1 MDIFTCR
8 LSQVVC
14 LYVVKLVRIFVSIL
28 LLFLTATRVCAQ
40 EIPFYFR
47 NYQVSDGLSGNA
59 VGEIVQDKKGF
70 MWFASRNGLNRF
82 DGHTFRI
89 FQNIAGDSLSI
100 GSNSIFALYEDSAE
114 KLWVG
119 THKGVYRYDPI
130 ADRFDAFRLIPA
142 GEVLEIRGD
151 RNGNIWVISD
161 LALYR
166 FHTRTGRV
174 SRIDLGDGQPISLHV
189 SPAGAVWVACNN
201 GVVRRYR
208 QDTGRFE
215 AFNVGELSGI
225 RDIYGATT
233 LHAVG
238 DSSLLIGTMKKVLL
252 LNLVK
257 KQVRNLT
264 AAGQPGE
271 DVQVHTIF
279 QKSSREFW
287 LGTESGLY
295 ILDLGSGNSQHI
307 VREQFNRY
315 SISDNIVNCIL
326 RDREGGIW
334 ITTQFGGTNYYS
346 TQFNNFRKFFPKPG
360 NSISGSIVHEITKDK
375 YGHLWIGTE
384 DAGLNR
390 LDVRT
395 GQFKAFVPDGRPG
408 SISYHNLH
416 GMVADGDELWVGTYE
431 HGLDVIDLRTG
442 RVIRHYNSSANP
454 RSLSSNFIVTL
465 YKTRAGDILAGTW
478 MGLCRYDRATDDFTR
493 LPFFNAQVQSIHEDA
508 EGTIWAASYGGGVYY
523 FNPKTQK
530 QGHIRYSADHPD
542 GLPDNY
548 VNSIYQSSEK
558 SIWLCTE
565 HGLSRYNPE
574 TGKFRNYR
582 KTDGLPDNQVFRVLE
597 DDAKNFWITTS
608 RGLAKLDGRTD
619 RFTNFHTGN
628 GLPTDQFNYNSSYK
642 DSDGTLYF
650 GTVAGM
656 VGFKPAALLRN
667 AFVPPVYITRLQVNN
682 RDIDVRQEDAPL
694 KQSVVYADE
703 LTLPYQ
709 SSSVSFDVAVLS
721 YVIPEQ
727 NSYQYQLEGLSQEW
741 LPFHSN
747 SRRIQFSK
755 LPPGEYTLKIRGANS
770 DGLWN
775 NRETRL
781 RITILPPFWA
791 TGWAYLFYVVLVVSI
806 IVVIFRYYFLALHE
820 KNRRQIETIEMGKE
834 REIYNAKIDFF
845 TNVAHEIRTPLTLIK
860 MPLDKLLVSRKSD
873 PEMIESLNMID
884 KNTSRLIDLTNQ
896 LLDFRKAEANNYSL
910 NFTKTDINDLLND
923 VFATFRPAAEQK
935 QLQYKLELPRITL
948 QAFVDEEACKKITSN
963 LINNAIKYAES
974 RVNVKLSPF
983 NSDDLLFHIEF
994 TNDGPLIGYNDRDRI
1009 FEPFYRAEGNSK
1021 EPGTGIGLPLARS
1034 LAELHKGTLELKR
1047 SEFDQNTF
1055 LLSIPIHQDY
1065 ELDLNKEDHR
1075 GLSGSTGTNEAGQN
1089 AASPNKPNVLLV
1101 EDNTEIL
1108 SYLGRELSQD
1118 YNIFRSG
1125 DGRHAIDL
1133 LQEEN
1138 IHLVIS
1144 DIMMPVMDGI
1154 ALCREMKND
1163 IRFSHIP
1170 IILLTAKN
1178 SISSRIEGLEVGAD
1192 AYIEKPFSLD
1202 HLSAQIT
1209 NLLQN
1214 RDIIKDY
1221 FARSPLTHIKGI
1233 AFSRADKDFLEQ
1245 LNAIITE
1252 HIADSDLD
1260 VDMLSS
1266 KMNMSRPTLY
1276 RKIKGISDMTPN
1288 ELINLSRLKKA
1299 AELLAEKN
1307 YKINEVADMVGYSVP
1322 TNFSRDFQKQFGVS
1336 PSGYVNGL

>member
-1 MDIFTCR
+1 M
-8 LSQVVC
+8 
-14 LYVVKLVRIFVSIL
+14 VRTIVSIL
-28 LLFLTATRVCAQ
+28 LALLIAPQILAQ
-40 EIPFYFR
+40 DSPFYFR

-59 VGEIVQDKKGF
+59 VGEMVQDKKGF

-82 DGHTFRI
+82 DGHNFKV
-89 FQNIAGDSLSI
+89 FQSVAGDSLSI
-100 GSNSIFALYEDSAE
+100 GSNSIFALYEDASE

-119 THKGVYRYDPI
+119 THKGVYRYDPV
-130 ADRFDAFRLIPA
+130 ADRFEAFRLIPA

-151 RNGNIWVISD
+151 RSGNIWIISD
-161 LALYR
+161 LQLYR
-166 FHTRTGRV
+166 YHVRTGRAA
-174 SRIDLGDGQPISLHV
+174 RIDLGGGQPVSLHISASGV
-189 SPAGAVWVACNN
+189 VWVACNN
-201 GVVRRYR
+201 GVVRHYD
-208 QDTGRFE
+208 QQTGRFE
-215 AFNVGELSGI
+215 SFNVGELSGI
-225 RDIYGATT
+225 RDIYGSTT
-233 LHAVG
+233 VHTVG
-238 DSSLLIGTMKKVLL
+238 DSALLIGTMKKVLL
-252 LNLVK
+252 LNFAR

-264 AAGQPGE
+264 AAGLPGE
-271 DVQVHTIF
+271 DIQVHTIF
-279 QKSSREFW
+279 QKSDREFW

-295 ILDLGSGNSQHI
+295 ILDLVSGRSQHI

-315 SISDNIVNCIL
+315 SITDNIVNSIL

-334 ITTQFGGTNYYS
+334 ITTQFGGINYYS

-360 NSISGSIVHEITKDK
+360 NSISGSIVHEITGDRNG
-375 YGHLWIGTE
+375 YLWVGTE

-390 LDVRT
+390 MDTRT
-395 GQFKAFVPDGRPG
+395 GHFKAFLPDGRPG
-408 SISYHNLH
+408 SISYRNLH
-416 GMVADGDELWVGTYE
+416 GMVADGNELWVGTYE
-431 HGLDVIDLRTG
+431 HGLDVIDLRTE
-442 RVIRHYNSSANP
+442 RVIRHYNASSDP
-454 RSLSSNFIVTL
+454 RSLSSNFIVTM
-465 YKTRAGDILAGTW
+465 YKTRGGDILAGTW
-478 MGLCRYDRATDDFTR
+478 IGLCKYNRATDDFTR
-493 LPFFNAQVQSIHEDA
+493 LPFFNSQVQSIHEDA
-508 EGTIWAASYGGGVYY
+508 EGTLWVASYGRGVSY
-523 FNPKTQK
+523 FNPKTGK
-530 QGHIRYSADHPD
+530 KGYLRYSADRPA
-542 GLPDNY
+542 GLVDNY
-548 VNSIYQSSEK
+548 VNSIYQSIDK

-565 HGLSRYNPE
+565 HGLSRYNP
-574 TGKFRNYR
+574 GNGQFRNYR
-582 KTDGLPDNQVFRVLE
+582 KTDGLPDNQVFRLLE
-597 DDAKNFWITTS
+597 DEAGNFWITTS
-608 RGLAKLDGRTD
+608 RGLARLDGRTD
-619 RFTNFHTGN
+619 RFTNFHMGN
-628 GLPTDQFNYNSSYK
+628 GLPTDQFNYNSSFK

-682 RDIDVRQEDAPL
+682 RDVDIRQQDAPL
-694 KQSVVYADE
+694 KQSVVYASD
-703 LTLPYQ
+703 LTLPYH
-709 SSSVSFDVAVLS
+709 SSSLSFDVAVLS

-727 NSYQYQLEGLSQEW
+727 NSYQYQMQGLSHEW
-741 LPFHSN
+741 VPIHGD
-747 SRRIQFSK
+747 SRRIHFAK
-755 LPPGEYTLKIRGANS
+755 LPPGDYTLKIRGANN
-770 DGLWN
+770 DGIWN

-860 MPLDKLLVSRKSD
+860 MPLDKLLVNRKSD

-910 NFTKTDINDLLND
+910 NFTKTDINDLLSD
-923 VFATFRPAAEQK
+923 VFGTFRPAAEQK

-948 QAFVDEEACKKITSN
+948 QAFVDEEACKKIVSN
-963 LINNAIKYAES
+963 LVNNAIKYAES
-974 RVNVKLSPF
+974 SVRVKLSPF

-994 TNDGPLIGYNDRDRI
+994 TNDGPLIGYDERDRI
-1009 FEPFYRAEGNSK
+1009 FEPFYRAEGSSK

-1047 SEFDQNTF
+1047 SELDQNTF

-1065 ELDLNKEDHR
+1065 ELDLNREDESHYHTAD
-1075 GLSGSTGTNEAGQN
+1075 GHQAAHN

-1101 EDNTEIL
+1101 EDNAEIL
-1108 SYLGRELSQD
+1108 GYLGRELSLE
-1118 YNIFRSG
+1118 YNIFRAG
-1125 DGRHAIDL
+1125 DGRQAILL

-1138 IHLVIS
+1138 VHLVIS

-1163 IRFSHIP
+1163 VRFSHIP

-1178 SISSRIEGLEVGAD
+1178 SISSKIEGLEVGAD

-1202 HLSAQIT
+1202 HLSAQIS

-1245 LNAIITE
+1245 LNAIISE

-1336 PSGYVNGL
+1336 PSGYVNAL

>member
-1 MDIFTCR
+1 
-8 LSQVVC
+8 
-14 LYVVKLVRIFVSIL
+14 
-28 LLFLTATRVCAQ
+28 
-40 EIPFYFR
+40 
-47 NYQVSDGLSGNA
+47 
-59 VGEIVQDKKGF
+59 
-70 MWFASRNGLNRF
+70 MWFATRNGLNRF
-82 DGHTFRI
+82 DGHQFKI
-89 FQNIAGDSLSI
+89 FQNVAGDSLSI
-100 GSNSIFALYEDSAE
+100 GSNSIFALYEDVTE

-130 ADRFDAFRLIPA
+130 ADRFDAFKPVPA
-142 GEVLEIRGD
+142 GEILEIRGD
-151 RNGNIWVISD
+151 KAGNVWVISN
-161 LALYR
+161 LQLYR
-166 FHTRTGRV
+166 HHIPTGRTARV
-174 SRIDLGDGQPISLHV
+174 DLGSDQAISLHV
-189 SPAGAVWVACNN
+189 STAGAVWVACNN
-201 GVVRRYR
+201 GVVRHYR
-208 QDTGRFE
+208 RDTGRFE

-225 RDIYGATT
+225 RDIYGSMT
-233 LHAVG
+233 LHAIG
-238 DSSLLIGTMKKVLL
+238 DSALLIGSMKKVLL
-252 LNLVK
+252 LNLMQK
-257 KQVRNLT
+257 RVRNLT
-264 AAGQPGE
+264 AENLPGG
-271 DVQVHTIF
+271 DIQVHAIF
-279 QKSSREFW
+279 QKSNREFW

-295 ILDLGSGNSQHI
+295 ILDLLSRRAQHI
-307 VREQFNRY
+307 IKEPFNRY
-315 SISDNIVNCIL
+315 SITDNIVNSIS

-334 ITTQFGGTNYYS
+334 ITTQFGGINYYS
-346 TQFNNFRKFFPKPG
+346 TQFNNFRKFLPKPG
-360 NSISGSIVHEITKDK
+360 NSISGNIVHEITRDR
-375 YGHLWIGTE
+375 YGQLWIGTE

-390 LDVRT
+390 LDPLT
-395 GQFKAFVPDGRPG
+395 GTFKTFLPDGRPG
-408 SISYHNLH
+408 SISYRNLH
-416 GMVADGDELWVGTYE
+416 GMIADGNELWVGTYE
-431 HGLDVIDLRTG
+431 HGLDVIDLRTE
-442 RVIRHYNSSANP
+442 RVVRHYNASGDP
-454 RSLSSNFIVTL
+454 RSLSSNFIVTM

-478 MGLCRYDRATDDFTR
+478 MGLCQYNRATDDFTR
-493 LPFFNAQVQSIHEDA
+493 IPFFNSQVQSIHEDA
-508 EGTIWAASYGGGVYY
+508 EGTIWAASYGRGVSY
-523 FNPKTQK
+523 FNPRTHK
-530 QGHIRYSADHPD
+530 QGYLRHSPDRPD
-542 GLPDNY
+542 GLLDNY
-548 VNSIYQSSEK
+548 VNSLYQSSDK

-565 HGLSRYNPE
+565 HGLSRYDPAS
-574 TGKFRNYR
+574 GKFRNYR
-582 KTDGLPDNQVFRVLE
+582 MTDGLPDNQVFRVLE
-597 DDAKNFWITTS
+597 DNAGNFWITTS
-608 RGLAKLDGRTD
+608 RGLARLDGRTG
-619 RFTNFHTGN
+619 RFTTFHTGN

-642 DSDGTLYF
+642 DADGTLYF
-650 GTVAGM
+650 GTVAGL
-656 VGFKPAALLRN
+656 VGFQPAALLRN

-682 RDIDVRQEDAPL
+682 RDVDIRQQDAPL
-694 KQSVVYADE
+694 QRSIIYTDE

-709 SSSVSFDVAVLS
+709 SSSVSFDISVLS

-727 NSYQYQLEGLSQEW
+727 NAFQYQLEGLSKEW
-741 LPFHSN
+741 VSFHG
-747 SRRIQFSK
+747 SRRIQFAK
-755 LPPGEYTLKIRGANS
+755 LPPGDYTLKIRGANN
-770 DGLWN
+770 DGVWN
-775 NRETRL
+775 KRETRL
-781 RITILPPFWA
+781 HLTILPPFWA

-860 MPLDKLLVSRKSD
+860 MPLDKLLVNERTN

-910 NFTKTDINDLLND
+910 NFTKTDINHLLSD

-963 LINNAIKYAES
+963 LINNAIKYADTS
-974 RVNVKLSPF
+974 VLVKLSPF
-983 NSDDLLFHIEF
+983 NSDDLLFHIEL
-994 TNDGPLIGYNDRDRI
+994 TNDGPLISYDDRERI
-1009 FEPFYRAEGNSK
+1009 FEPFYRADDHSK
-1021 EPGTGIGLPLARS
+1021 EQGTGIGLPLARS

-1047 SEFDQNTF
+1047 SETARNTF

-1065 ELDLNKEDHR
+1065 ELDLNRDPGE
-1075 GLSGSTGTNEAGQN
+1075 TNSEADKNEVTPGVLHPDK
-1089 AASPNKPNVLLV
+1089 ANVLLV
-1101 EDNTEIL
+1101 EDNSEIL
-1108 SYLGRELSQD
+1108 GYLSRELNSE
-1118 YNIFRSG
+1118 YNIFRAG
-1125 DGRHAIDL
+1125 DGRQAIDI

-1138 IHLVIS
+1138 IQLVIS

-1163 IRFSHIP
+1163 IRFSHVP

-1178 SISSRIEGLEVGAD
+1178 SISSKIEGLEVGAD
-1192 AYIEKPFSLD
+1192 AYIEKPFSLE
-1202 HLSAQIT
+1202 HLSAQIS
-1209 NLLQN
+1209 NLLHN

-1245 LNAIITE
+1245 LNAIIST

-1322 TNFSRDFQKQFGVS
+1322 TNFSRDFQKQFGIS

>member
-1 MDIFTCR
+1 M
-8 LSQVVC
+8 
-14 LYVVKLVRIFVSIL
+14 RILVSIL
-28 LLFLTATRVCAQ
+28 LFFSVATQAIAQ
-40 EIPFYFR
+40 DIPFYFR

-59 VGEIVQDKKGF
+59 VGKMVQDKKGF

-82 DGHTFRI
+82 DGHNFRI
-89 FQNIAGDSLSI
+89 FQSIAGDSLSI
-100 GSNSIFALYEDSAE
+100 GSNSIFALYEDTSE

-119 THKGVYRYDPI
+119 THRGVYRYNPV
-130 ADRFDAFRLIPA
+130 ADRFDPFKLIPA
-142 GEVLEIRGD
+142 GEVLEIHGD
-151 RNGNIWVISD
+151 RNGNIWIISD
-161 LALYR
+161 RTLYR
-166 FHTRTGRV
+166 YHVRTGRV
-174 SRIDLGDGQPISLHV
+174 ARINLGNDQPVSLHI
-189 SPAGAVWVACNN
+189 SSEGAVWVACSN
-201 GVVRRYR
+201 GVVRHYHP
-208 QDTGRFE
+208 DTGRFE
-215 AFNVGELSGI
+215 AFDLGEMSGVK
-225 RDIYGATT
+225 DIYGSTT
-233 LHAVG
+233 VHAVG
-238 DSSLLIGTMKKVLL
+238 DTALLIGTMKNVLL
-252 LNLVK
+252 LNFAK

-264 AAGQPGE
+264 AAGLPKG

-279 QKSSREFW
+279 QKSDREFW
-287 LGTESGLY
+287 LGSESGLY
-295 ILDLGSGNSQHI
+295 ILDLISGRSQHI

-315 SISDNIVNCIL
+315 SITDNIVNSIL

-334 ITTQFGGTNYYS
+334 ITTQFGGINYYS

-375 YGHLWIGTE
+375 NGHLWVGTE

-390 LDVRT
+390 LDIRT
-395 GQFKAFVPDGRPG
+395 GHFKAFLPDGRPG
-408 SISYHNLH
+408 SISYRNLH
-416 GMVADGDELWVGTYE
+416 GMVVDGNELWIGTYE
-431 HGLDVIDLRTG
+431 HGLDVMDLRTE
-442 RVIRHYNSSANP
+442 RVVRHYNLTSSP
-454 RSLSSNFIVTL
+454 RSLSSNFIVTI
-465 YKTRAGDILAGTW
+465 YKTRSGDILVGTW
-478 MGLCRYDRATDDFTR
+478 GGLCRYNRDTDDFTR
-493 LPFFNAQVQSIHEDA
+493 LPFFNGQVQSIHEDD
-508 EGTIWAASYGGGVYY
+508 EGTIWAASYGGGVRY

-530 QGHIRYSADHPD
+530 KGHLRYSTDRPG

-548 VNSIYQSSEK
+548 VNSIYQSSDN

-565 HGLSRYNPE
+565 HGLSRYNPQ

-582 KTDGLPDNQVFRVLE
+582 KTNGLPDNQVFRILE
-597 DDAKNFWITTS
+597 DNTGNFWITTS

-619 RFTNFHTGN
+619 RFTNFHMGN

-642 DSDGTLYF
+642 DADGTLYF

-656 VGFKPAALLRN
+656 VGFKPSELLRN

-682 RDIDVRQEDAPL
+682 RDVNIRHGDAPL
-694 KQSVVYADE
+694 RQSIMYASE
-703 LTLPYQ
+703 LTLPYH
-709 SSSVSFDVAVLS
+709 SSSLSFDVAVLS

-727 NSYQYQLEGLSQEW
+727 NSYQYQLEGLAKEW
-741 LPFHSN
+741 VPFHGN
-747 SRRIQFSK
+747 RRIHFSK
-755 LPPGEYTLKIRGANS
+755 LPPGDYTLKIRGANN

-775 NRETRL
+775 NHETRL
-781 RITILPPFWA
+781 RITILPPVWA
-791 TGWAYLFYVVLVVSI
+791 TGWAWLFYVAVVVSI

-820 KNRRQIETIEMGKE
+820 KSRRQIETIEMGKE

-860 MPLDKLLVSRKSD
+860 MPLDKLLATRKSD

-910 NFTKTDINDLLND
+910 NFTKTDINDLLSD
-923 VFATFRPAAEQK
+923 VFSTFRPAAEQK

-963 LINNAIKYAES
+963 LVNNAIKYAES
-974 RVNVKLSPF
+974 SVKVKLSPF

-994 TNDGPLIGYNDRDRI
+994 TNDGPLIGYDDRDRI

-1021 EPGTGIGLPLARS
+1021 EQGTGIGLPLARS

-1047 SEFDQNTF
+1047 SELDQNTF

-1065 ELDLNKEDHR
+1065 ELDLNRDTE
-1075 GLSGSTGTNEAGQN
+1075 GPAEAESAQIIEQTN
-1089 AASPNKPNVLLV
+1089 PNKPNVLLV

-1108 SYLGRELSQD
+1108 GYLGRELALE
-1118 YNIFRSG
+1118 YNIFRAG
-1125 DGRHAIDL
+1125 DGRQAIDL

-1163 IRFSHIP
+1163 VRFSHIP

-1178 SISSRIEGLEVGAD
+1178 SISSKIEGLEVGAD

-1202 HLSAQIT
+1202 HLSAQIS

-1245 LNAIITE
+1245 LNAIITA

-1336 PSGYVNGL
+1336 PSGYVNAL

>member
-1 MDIFTCR
+1 M
-8 LSQVVC
+8 
-14 LYVVKLVRIFVSIL
+14 RILVSIL
-28 LLFLTATRVCAQ
+28 LFLSVVTQAIAQ
-40 EIPFYFR
+40 DTPFYFR

-59 VGEIVQDKKGF
+59 VGKMVQDKKGF

-82 DGHTFRI
+82 DGHNFRV
-89 FQNIAGDSLSI
+89 FQSIAGDSLSI
-100 GSNSIFALYEDSAE
+100 GSNSIFALYEDAAE

-119 THKGVYRYDPI
+119 THRGVYRYDPV
-130 ADRFDAFRLIPA
+130 ADRFDPFKLIPA

-151 RNGNIWVISD
+151 RNDNIWIISD
-161 LALYR
+161 RTLYR
-166 FHTRTGRV
+166 YHVRTGRV
-174 SRIDLGDGQPISLHV
+174 ARINLGNDQPVSLHI
-189 SPAGAVWVACNN
+189 SPAGAVWVACSN
-201 GVVRRYR
+201 GVVRHYQ

-215 AFNVGELSGI
+215 AFDLGEMSGI
-225 RDIYGATT
+225 RDIYGSTT
-233 LHAVG
+233 VHAVG
-238 DSSLLIGTMKKVLL
+238 DTALLIGTMKKMLL
-252 LNLVK
+252 LNFAK

-264 AAGQPGE
+264 AARLPEG

-279 QKSSREFW
+279 QKSDREFW
-287 LGTESGLY
+287 LGSESGLY
-295 ILDLGSGNSQHI
+295 ILDLISGRSQHI

-315 SISDNIVNCIL
+315 SITDNIVNSIL

-334 ITTQFGGTNYYS
+334 ITTQFGGINYYS
-346 TQFNNFRKFFPKPG
+346 AQFNNFRKFFPKPG
-360 NSISGSIVHEITKDK
+360 NSISGSIVHEITRDK
-375 YGHLWIGTE
+375 NGYLWIGTE

-390 LDVRT
+390 LDIRT
-395 GQFKAFVPDGRPG
+395 GHFKAFLPDGRPG
-408 SISYHNLH
+408 SISYRNLH
-416 GMVADGDELWVGTYE
+416 GMVVDGNELWIGTYE
-431 HGLDVIDLRTG
+431 HGLDVMDLRTE
-442 RVIRHYNSSANP
+442 RVVRHYNLTSSP
-454 RSLSSNFIVTL
+454 RSLSSNFIVTI
-465 YKTRAGDILAGTW
+465 YKTRSGDILVGTW
-478 MGLCRYDRATDDFTR
+478 GGLCRYNRNTDDFTR
-493 LPFFNAQVQSIHEDA
+493 LPFFNAQVQSIHEDD
-508 EGTIWAASYGGGVYY
+508 EGTIWAASYGVGVRY
-523 FNPKTQK
+523 FNPKTLK
-530 QGHIRYSADHPD
+530 KGHLQYSAGRPG

-548 VNSIYQSSEK
+548 VNSIYQSSDK

-565 HGLSRYNPE
+565 HGLSRYNPQ
-574 TGKFRNYR
+574 TGQFRNYR
-582 KTDGLPDNQVFRVLE
+582 KTDGLPDNQVFRILE
-597 DDAKNFWITTS
+597 DNAANFWITTS

-619 RFTNFHTGN
+619 RFTNFQMGN

-642 DSDGTLYF
+642 DTDGTLYF

-656 VGFKPAALLRN
+656 VGFKPSELLRN

-682 RDIDVRQEDAPL
+682 RDVDIRQEDAPL
-694 KQSVVYADE
+694 KQSIIYADE

-709 SSSVSFDVAVLS
+709 SSSLSFDVAVLS

-727 NSYQYQLEGLSQEW
+727 NSYQYQLEGLAKEW
-741 LPFHSN
+741 VPFHG
-747 SRRIQFSK
+747 SRRIHFSK
-755 LPPGEYTLKIRGANS
+755 LPPGDYTLKIRGANN

-781 RITILPPFWA
+781 RITILPPIWA
-791 TGWAYLFYVVLVVSI
+791 TGWAWLFYVAVVVSI

-820 KNRRQIETIEMGKE
+820 KSRRQIETIEMGKE

-860 MPLDKLLVSRKSD
+860 MPLDKLLATRKSD

-910 NFTKTDINDLLND
+910 NFTKTDINDLLSD
-923 VFATFRPAAEQK
+923 VFSTFRPAAEQK

-963 LINNAIKYAES
+963 LLNNAIKYAES
-974 RVNVKLSPF
+974 SVKVKLSPF

-994 TNDGPLIGYNDRDRI
+994 TNDGPLIGYDDRDRI

-1021 EPGTGIGLPLARS
+1021 EQGTGIGLPLARS

-1047 SEFDQNTF
+1047 SELDQNTF

-1065 ELDLNKEDHR
+1065 ELDLSNDTEGPADIE
-1075 GLSGSTGTNEAGQN
+1075 SAQTTGQTNPG
-1089 AASPNKPNVLLV
+1089 KPNVLLV

-1108 SYLGRELSQD
+1108 GYLGRELGLE
-1118 YNIFRSG
+1118 YNIFRAG
-1125 DGRHAIDL
+1125 DGRQAIDL

-1163 IRFSHIP
+1163 VRFSHVP

-1202 HLSAQIT
+1202 HLSAQIS

-1245 LNAIITE
+1245 LNAIITA

-1336 PSGYVNGL
+1336 PSGYVNAL

>member
-1 MDIFTCR
+1 MKTVF
-8 LSQVVC
+8 S
-14 LYVVKLVRIFVSIL
+14 F
-28 LLFLTATRVCAQ
+28 LLFSLVLAGVHAQ

-47 NYQVSDGLSGNA
+47 SYQVADGLSGNA
-59 VGEIVQDKKGF
+59 VGKMLQDKKGF

-82 DGHTFRI
+82 DGHSFRI
-89 FQNIAGDSLSI
+89 FRNVAGDSTSI
-100 GSNSIFALYEDSAE
+100 GSNSIFALYEDAAE

-119 THKGVYRYDPI
+119 THKGVYRYDPVQ
-130 ADRFDAFRLIPA
+130 DRFDAFRLIPA
-142 GEVLEIRGD
+142 GEILEIRGD
-151 RNGNIWVISD
+151 RNGNIWIISN
-161 LALYR
+161 LTLYR
-166 FHTRTGRV
+166 YHLRTGRAARV
-174 SRIDLGDGQPISLHV
+174 DLGNDQPVSLHV

-201 GVVRRYR
+201 GVVRHY
-208 QDTGRFE
+208 QQSTGRFE
-215 AFNVGELSGI
+215 AFDLGALSGI
-225 RDIYGATT
+225 RDIYGSMT

-238 DSSLLIGTMKKVLL
+238 DSSLLIGSMKKVLL
-252 LNLVK
+252 LNFLK

-264 AAGQPGE
+264 AAGLPAE

-279 QKSSREFW
+279 RKSSREFW

-295 ILDLGSGNSQHI
+295 ILDLVSGHSQHI

-315 SISDNIVNCIL
+315 SITDNIINAIF

-334 ITTQFGGTNYYS
+334 ITTQFGGINYYS

-360 NSISGSIVHEITKDK
+360 NGISGSIVHEITADK
-375 YGHLWIGTE
+375 YGRLWIGTE

-390 LDVRT
+390 LDPRT
-395 GQFKAFVPDGRPG
+395 GIFKAFVPDGRPG
-408 SISYHNLH
+408 SISYHNIH
-416 GMVADGDELWVGTYE
+416 GLVADGDELWVGTYE
-431 HGLDVIDLRTG
+431 HGLDVLDLRTG
-442 RVIRHYNSSANP
+442 RVIRHYNASSNP

-465 YKTRAGDILAGTW
+465 YKTRDGDILAGTW
-478 MGLCRYDRATDDFTR
+478 MGLCKYNRATDDFTR
-493 LPFFNAQVQSIHEDA
+493 IPFFNAQVQSIHEDA

-523 FNPKTQK
+523 FNPKTRK
-530 QGHIRYSADHPD
+530 QGHLRQNADRPD

-548 VNSIYQSSEK
+548 VNSIYQSSDK

-574 TGKFRNYR
+574 TGQFRNYR
-582 KTDGLPDNQVFRVLE
+582 MTDGLPDNQVFRVLE
-597 DDAKNFWITTS
+597 DESGNFWISTS
-608 RGLAKLDGRTD
+608 RGLARLDGHTD
-619 RFTNFHTGN
+619 QFTTFHTGN

-642 DSDGTLYF
+642 DPDGTLYF

-682 RDIDVRQEDAPL
+682 HDVDVRQADSPL
-694 KQSVVYADE
+694 RQSVVYASG

-709 SSSVSFDVAVLS
+709 SSGVSFEVAVLS
-721 YVIPEQ
+721 YVIPER
-727 NSYQYQLEGLSQEW
+727 NSYQYQLEGLSKEW
-741 LPFHSN
+741 VPFQG
-747 SRRIQFSK
+747 SRRIHFAK
-755 LPPGEYTLKIRGANS
+755 LPPGEYTLRIRGANN

-775 NRETRL
+775 TREKRL
-781 RITILPPFWA
+781 NITILPPFWA
-791 TGWAYLFYVVLVVSI
+791 TGWAYSFYVVLIVSI

-860 MPLDKLLVSRKSD
+860 MPLDKLLASVKSD
-873 PEMIESLNMID
+873 PEMIERLNMID

-910 NFTKTDINDLLND
+910 NFTKTDINELLND

-963 LINNAIKYAES
+963 LISNAIKYAES
-974 RVNVKLSPF
+974 RVKVKLSPF

-994 TNDGPLIGYNDRDRI
+994 SNDGPLIEYQDRDRI

-1021 EPGTGIGLPLARS
+1021 EQGTGIGLPLARS
-1034 LAELHKGTLELKR
+1034 LAELHKGSLELKR
-1047 SEFDQNTF
+1047 SEMDQNTF

-1065 ELDLNKEDHR
+1065 ELDLNKENE
-1075 GLSGSTGTNEAGQN
+1075 GTAAENNAGENEQSSAN
-1089 AASPNKPNVLLV
+1089 PNKPNVLLV

-1108 SYLGRELSQD
+1108 GYLGRELSLD
-1118 YNIFRSG
+1118 YNIFRAG
-1125 DGRHAIDL
+1125 DGRQAIDL
-1133 LQEEN
+1133 LQEEQ

-1163 IRFSHIP
+1163 VRFSHIP

-1192 AYIEKPFSLD
+1192 AYIEKPFSLE
-1202 HLSAQIT
+1202 HLSAQIS
-1209 NLLQN
+1209 NLLHN

-1245 LNAIITE
+1245 LNAIITA

-1276 RKIKGISDMTPN
+1276 RKIKGISDMTPH

-1336 PSGYVNGL
+1336 PSGYMNAL

>member
-1 MDIFTCR
+1 MQI
-8 LSQVVC
+8 
-14 LYVVKLVRIFVSIL
+14 KLVRIFISIL
-28 LLFLTATRVCAQ
+28 LSLWIAMQAVAQ
-40 EIPFYFR
+40 DIPFYFR
-47 NYQVSDGLSGNA
+47 NYQVSNGLSGNA
-59 VGEIVQDKKGF
+59 VGEMVQDKKGF

-89 FQNIAGDSLSI
+89 FQNITGDSLSI
-100 GSNSIFALYEDSAE
+100 GSNSIFALYEDTSE

-119 THKGVYRYDPI
+119 THKGVYRYDPV
-130 ADRFDAFRLIPA
+130 ADRFDAFKLIPA

-151 RNGNIWVISD
+151 RNGNIWIISN
-161 LALYR
+161 LQLYR
-166 FHTRTGRV
+166 YHLRTGRAARV
-174 SRIDLGDGQPISLHV
+174 DLGNDQPVSLHV

-201 GVVRRYR
+201 GVVRHYQ

-215 AFNVGELSGI
+215 AFNVGQLSGV
-225 RDIYGATT
+225 RDIYGAMT

-238 DSSLLIGTMKKVLL
+238 DSSLLIGSMKKVLL
-252 LNLVK
+252 LNVAK

-264 AAGQPGE
+264 AAGMPGE

-279 QKSSREFW
+279 QKSDREFW

-295 ILDLGSGNSQHI
+295 ILDLVSGKSQHI
-307 VREQFNRY
+307 VRERFNRY
-315 SISDNIVNCIL
+315 SITDNIINSIL

-334 ITTQFGGTNYYS
+334 ITTQFGGINYYS

-360 NSISGSIVHEITKDK
+360 NSISGSIVHEITKDRN
-375 YGHLWIGTE
+375 GHLWVGTE

-390 LDVRT
+390 LDIQT
-395 GQFKAFVPDGRPG
+395 GQFKAFLPDGRHG
-408 SISYHNLH
+408 SISYRNLH
-416 GMVADGDELWVGTYE
+416 GMVVDGNELWVGTYE
-431 HGLDVIDLRTG
+431 HGLDVIDLRTE
-442 RVIRHYNSSANP
+442 RVVRHYNASSDP
-454 RSLSSNFIVTL
+454 RSLSSNFIVTM
-465 YKTRAGDILAGTW
+465 YKTREGDILAGTW
-478 MGLCRYDRATDDFTR
+478 IGLCKYNRETDDFTR
-493 LPFFNAQVQSIHEDA
+493 IPFFNSQVQSIHEDA
-508 EGTIWAASYGGGVYY
+508 EGTLWVASYGRGVSYY
-523 FNPKTQK
+523 NPKTRR
-530 QGHIRYSADHPD
+530 QGHLRYSADRPG
-542 GLPDNY
+542 GLVDNY
-548 VNSIYQSSEK
+548 VNSIYQSSDK

-565 HGLSRYNPE
+565 HGLSRYNPQ

-582 KTDGLPDNQVFRVLE
+582 KTNGLPDNQVFRVLE
-597 DDAKNFWITTS
+597 DDAGNFWITTS

-619 RFTNFHTGN
+619 HFTNFHTGN
-628 GLPTDQFNYNSSYK
+628 GLPTDQFNYNSSFK
-642 DSDGTLYF
+642 DPDGTLYF

-682 RDIDVRQEDAPL
+682 RDVDIRAEDAPL
-694 KQSVVYADE
+694 KRSVIYADE

-709 SSSVSFDVAVLS
+709 SSSLSFDVAVLS

-727 NSYQYQLEGLSQEW
+727 NTYQYQLEGLSKEW
-741 LPFHSN
+741 VPIQDN
-747 SRRIQFSK
+747 NRRIQFSK
-755 LPPGEYTLKIRGANS
+755 LPPGDYTLKIRGANN

-791 TGWAYLFYVVLVVSI
+791 TGWAYLVYVVLVVSI

-820 KNRRQIETIEMGKE
+820 KSRRQIETIEMGKE

-860 MPLDKLLVSRKSD
+860 MPLDKLLASRKSD
-873 PEMIESLNMID
+873 PETIESLNMID

-963 LINNAIKYAES
+963 LVSNAIKYAES
-974 RVNVKLSPF
+974 SVKVKLSPF

-994 TNDGPLIGYNDRDRI
+994 TNDGPLIGYDDRDRI
-1009 FEPFYRAEGNSK
+1009 FEPFYRAEGHSK
-1021 EPGTGIGLPLARS
+1021 EQGTGIGLPLARS

-1047 SEFDQNTF
+1047 SDLDQNTF

-1065 ELDLNKEDHR
+1065 ELDLKKEDEN
-1075 GLSGSTGTNEAGQN
+1075 SQSAEPDESEQTSAN
-1089 AASPNKPNVLLV
+1089 PNKPNVLLV
-1101 EDNTEIL
+1101 EDNAEIL
-1108 SYLGRELSQD
+1108 GYLGRELSLD
-1118 YNIFRSG
+1118 YNIFRAG
-1125 DGRHAIDL
+1125 DGRQAIDL

-1163 IRFSHIP
+1163 VRFSHIP

-1178 SISSRIEGLEVGAD
+1178 SISSKIEGLEVGAD

-1202 HLSAQIT
+1202 HLSAQIS
-1209 NLLQN
+1209 NLLHN

-1245 LNAIITE
+1245 LNAIITV

-1336 PSGYVNGL
+1336 PSGYVNTL

>member
-1 MDIFTCR
+1 MRTFF
-8 LSQVVC
+8 S
-14 LYVVKLVRIFVSIL
+14 FL
-28 LLFLTATRVCAQ
+28 LLLLVLTGAHAQ
-40 EIPFYFR
+40 ENPFYFR
-47 NYQVSDGLSGNA
+47 NYQVADGLSGNA
-59 VGEIVQDKKGF
+59 VGKMVQDKKGF

-82 DGHTFRI
+82 DGHNFRI
-89 FQNIAGDSLSI
+89 FQSMAGDSLSI
-100 GSNSIFALYEDSAE
+100 GSNSIFALYEDVSE

-119 THKGVYRYDPI
+119 THKGVYRYDPVK
-130 ADRFDAFRLIPA
+130 DRFDAFRLIPP

-151 RNGNIWVISD
+151 RNGNIWIISD
-161 LALYR
+161 LRLYR
-166 FHTRTGRV
+166 YHLRTGRV
-174 SRIDLGDGQPISLHV
+174 AQIDLGGDQPVSLHV
-189 SPAGAVWVACNN
+189 SQAGDVWVACNN
-201 GVVRRYR
+201 GVVRHY
-208 QDTGRFE
+208 QQNSGRFE
-215 AFNVGELSGI
+215 VFDVGALSGVKG
-225 RDIYGATT
+225 IYGSMT
-233 LHAVG
+233 LQAVG
-238 DSSLLIGTMKKVLL
+238 DSALLVGTMKKVLL
-252 LNLVK
+252 LNFAK
-257 KQVRNLT
+257 KQARNLT
-264 AAGQPGE
+264 AAGMPGE

-279 QKSSREFW
+279 QKSDREFW

-295 ILDLGSGNSQHI
+295 ILDLISGHSQHI

-315 SISDNIVNCIL
+315 SITDNIVNSIL

-334 ITTQFGGTNYYS
+334 ITTQFGGINYYS
-346 TQFNNFRKFFPKPG
+346 GQFNNFRKFFPKPG
-360 NSISGSIVHEITKDK
+360 NSIGGSIVHEITKDQH
-375 YGHLWIGTE
+375 GQLWIGTE

-390 LDVRT
+390 LDIQT
-395 GQFKAFVPDGRPG
+395 GQFKTFLPDGRPG

-416 GMVADGDELWVGTYE
+416 GMVADGNELWVGTYE
-431 HGLDVIDLRTG
+431 HGLDVLDLRTG
-442 RVIRHYNSSANP
+442 RVIRHYNASADP

-465 YKTRAGDILAGTW
+465 YKTRSGDILAGTW
-478 MGLCRYDRATDDFTR
+478 MGLCKYNRATNDFTR
-493 LPFFNAQVQSIHEDA
+493 IPFFNAQVQSIHEDA
-508 EGTIWAASYGGGVYY
+508 AGTIWVASYGRGVSF
-523 FNPKTQK
+523 FNPATLK
-530 QGHIRYSADHPD
+530 QGHLTYQANQPN
-542 GLPDNY
+542 GLLDNY
-548 VNSIYQSSEK
+548 VNSLYQSSDK

-582 KTDGLPDNQVFRVLE
+582 ITDGLPDNQVFRILE
-597 DDAKNFWITTS
+597 DDAGNFWISTS

-619 RFTNFHTGN
+619 RFTNFHMGN

-667 AFVPPVYITRLQVNN
+667 NFVPPVYITRLQVNN
-682 RDIDVRQEDAPL
+682 RDLDIRQKDAPL
-694 KQSVVYADE
+694 QQSIIYADE
-703 LTLPYQ
+703 LTLPYH
-709 SSSVSFDVAVLS
+709 SSSLSFDVAVLS
-721 YVIPEQ
+721 YVIPDQ
-727 NSYQYQLEGLSQEW
+727 NSYQYQLEGLSKEW
-741 LPFHSN
+741 VPFHG
-747 SRRIQFSK
+747 SRSIHFSK
-755 LPPGEYTLKIRGANS
+755 LPPGDYTLKIRGANN
-770 DGLWN
+770 DGLWS

-781 RITILPPFWA
+781 RITILPAFWA
-791 TGWAYLFYVVLVVSI
+791 TGWAYLFYVALIVSI

-820 KNRRQIETIEMGKE
+820 KNRRQIETIERGKE

-860 MPLDKLLVSRKSD
+860 MPLDKLLVNKKSD

-910 NFTKTDINDLLND
+910 NFTKTDVNDLLSD
-923 VFATFRPAAEQK
+923 VFGTFRPAAEQK

-948 QAFVDEEACKKITSN
+948 QAFVDEEACKKIVSN
-963 LINNAIKYAES
+963 LVNNAIKYAES
-974 RVNVKLSPF
+974 SVKIKLSPF

-994 TNDGPLIGYNDRDRI
+994 TNDGPLIEYHDRERI

-1021 EPGTGIGLPLARS
+1021 EQGTGIGLPLARS

-1047 SEFDQNTF
+1047 SDLDQNTF

-1065 ELDLNKEDHR
+1065 ELDLNKENDKDPPQAED
-1075 GLSGSTGTNEAGQN
+1075 LNN
-1089 AASPNKPNVLLV
+1089 ARTSANPNKPNVLLV

-1108 SYLGRELSQD
+1108 GYLGRELSLS
-1118 YNIFRSG
+1118 YNIFRAG
-1125 DGRHAIDL
+1125 DGRQAIDL

-1138 IHLVIS
+1138 MHLVIS

-1163 IRFSHIP
+1163 VRFSHIP

-1178 SISSRIEGLEVGAD
+1178 SVGSRIEGLEVGAD

-1202 HLSAQIT
+1202 HLSAQIS
-1209 NLLQN
+1209 NLLHN

-1245 LNAIITE
+1245 LNTIITT

-1266 KMNMSRPTLY
+1266 EMNMSRPTLY

-1336 PSGYVNGL
+1336 PSGYVNAL

>member
-1 MDIFTCR
+1 MR
-8 LSQVVC
+8 A
-14 LYVVKLVRIFVSIL
+14 FVSIL
-28 LLFLTATRVCAQ
+28 LFLLVATRILAQ

-59 VGEIVQDKKGF
+59 VGEMVQDKKGF

-89 FQNIAGDSLSI
+89 FESVAGDSLSI
-100 GSNSIFALYEDSAE
+100 GSNSIFALYEDTSE

-119 THKGVYRYDPI
+119 THKGVYRYNPV
-130 ADRFDAFRLIPA
+130 AERFDAFKLIPA

-151 RNGNIWVISD
+151 RSGNIWIISD
-161 LALYR
+161 LNLYR
-166 FHTRTGRV
+166 YHVRTGRAARV
-174 SRIDLGDGQPISLHV
+174 DLGHDQPISLHV

-201 GVVRRYR
+201 GVVRQYH
-208 QDTGRFE
+208 QNTGRFE

-238 DSSLLIGTMKKVLL
+238 DSSLLIGSMKKVLL
-252 LNLVK
+252 LNFVK
-257 KQVRNLT
+257 KEVRNLT
-264 AAGQPGE
+264 AAGLPGE

-279 QKSSREFW
+279 QKSDREFW

-295 ILDLGSGNSQHI
+295 ILDLIAGRSQHI
-307 VREQFNRY
+307 VREQFNKY
-315 SISDNIVNCIL
+315 SITDNIVNSIL

-334 ITTQFGGTNYYS
+334 ITTQFGGINYYS

-375 YGHLWIGTE
+375 YGQLWVGTE

-390 LDVRT
+390 LDVAT
-395 GQFKAFVPDGRPG
+395 GQFKAFLPDGRPG
-408 SISYHNLH
+408 SISYRNLH
-416 GMVADGDELWVGTYE
+416 GLVADGDELWVGTYE

-442 RVIRHYNSSANP
+442 RVVRHYNASGNP

-465 YKTRAGDILAGTW
+465 YKTRDGSILAGTW
-478 MGLCRYDRATDDFTR
+478 MGLCKYNRATDDFTR
-493 LPFFNAQVQSIHEDA
+493 LPFFDAQVQSIHEDS

-530 QGHIRYSADHPD
+530 QGRLRSSADRPG

-548 VNSIYQSSEK
+548 VNSIYQSSDK

-582 KTDGLPDNQVFRVLE
+582 RNDGLPDNQVFRVLE
-597 DDAKNFWITTS
+597 DDAGNFWITTS

-619 RFTNFHTGN
+619 RFTNFHMGN

-642 DSDGTLYF
+642 DADGTLYF

-682 RDIDVRQEDAPL
+682 REVDIRQDDAPL
-694 KQSVVYADE
+694 KQSIVYARE

-741 LPFHSN
+741 MPLHSR
-747 SRRIQFSK
+747 SGRIHFSK
-755 LPPGEYTLKIRGANS
+755 LPPGGYTLKIRGSNN

-791 TGWAYLFYVVLVVSI
+791 TGWAYLFYVVLIVSI
-806 IVVIFRYYFLALHE
+806 IVVIFRYYFLALDE

-860 MPLDKLLVSRKSD
+860 MPLDKLLASRKAD
-873 PEMIESLNMID
+873 PETIESLNMID

-910 NFTKTDINDLLND
+910 NFTKTDINDLLSD

-963 LINNAIKYAES
+963 LISNAIKYAES
-974 RVNVKLSPF
+974 SVKVKLSPF

-994 TNDGPLIGYNDRDRI
+994 TNDGLLIGYDDRDRI

-1021 EPGTGIGLPLARS
+1021 EQGTGIGLPLARS

-1047 SEFDQNTF
+1047 SELDQNIF

-1065 ELDLNKEDHR
+1065 ELDLHKEDHDA
-1075 GLSGSTGTNEAGQN
+1075 LNSLTEENEPEQN
-1089 AASPNKPNVLLV
+1089 AANPNKPNVLLV

-1108 SYLGRELSQD
+1108 GYLGRELSLS
-1118 YNIFRSG
+1118 YNIFRAG
-1125 DGRHAIDL
+1125 DGRQAIDL

-1163 IRFSHIP
+1163 VRFSHIP

-1178 SISSRIEGLEVGAD
+1178 SVSSRIEGLEVGAD

-1209 NLLQN
+1209 NLLHN
-1214 RDIIKDY
+1214 RNIIKDY

-1245 LNAIITE
+1245 LNAIITA

-1336 PSGYVNGL
+1336 PSGYVNAL

>member
-1 MDIFTCR
+1 M
-8 LSQVVC
+8 
-14 LYVVKLVRIFVSIL
+14 
-28 LLFLTATRVCAQ
+28 
-40 EIPFYFR
+40 
-47 NYQVSDGLSGNA
+47 
-59 VGEIVQDKKGF
+59 GEIVQDKKGF

-295 ILDLGSGNSQHI
+295 ILDLGSGSSQHI

-334 ITTQFGGTNYYS
+334 ITTQFGGINYYS

-478 MGLCRYDRATDDFTR
+478 MGLCRYNRATDDFTR
-493 LPFFNAQVQSIHEDA
+493 LPFFNAQVQSIHEDV

-597 DDAKNFWITTS
+597 DDAGNFWITTS

-1075 GLSGSTGTNEAGQN
+1075 GLSGSTGTNEAGQA

>member
-1 MDIFTCR
+1 MRTYLF
-8 LSQVVC
+8 
-14 LYVVKLVRIFVSIL
+14 L
-28 LLFLTATRVCAQ
+28 LLFVLVHVGTVAQ
-40 EIPFYFR
+40 ETPFYFR

-59 VGEIVQDKKGF
+59 VGKMVQDKKGF

-82 DGHTFRI
+82 DGHSFRI
-89 FQNIAGDSLSI
+89 FQSVAGDSLSI
-100 GSNSIFALYEDSAE
+100 GSNSIFALCEDVSE

-119 THKGVYRYDPI
+119 THKGVYRYDPVRE
-130 ADRFDAFRLIPA
+130 RFEAFRLIPP

-151 RNGNIWVISD
+151 RNGNIWIISD
-161 LALYR
+161 LRLYR
-166 FHTRTGRV
+166 YHLRTGRV
-174 SRIDLGDGQPISLHV
+174 ARIDLGGDQPVSLHV
-189 SPAGAVWVACNN
+189 SPAGVVWVACNN
-201 GVVRRYR
+201 GVVRQYR
-208 QDTGRFE
+208 PATGRFE
-215 AFNVGELSGI
+215 AYDVGALSGV
-225 RDIYGATT
+225 RDIYGSMT

-238 DSSLLIGTMKKVLL
+238 DSALLIGSMKKVLL
-252 LNLVK
+252 LNFMT
-257 KQVRNLT
+257 KQARNLT
-264 AAGQPGE
+264 AAGMPGE

-279 QKSSREFW
+279 QRNDAEFW

-295 ILDLGSGNSQHI
+295 ILDLPARRSQHI

-315 SISDNIVNCIL
+315 SITDNIVNSIL

-334 ITTQFGGTNYYS
+334 ITTQFGGINYYS
-346 TQFNNFRKFFPKPG
+346 GQFNNFRKFFPTPG
-360 NSISGSIVHEITKDK
+360 NSISGSIVHEITKDRH
-375 YGHLWIGTE
+375 GRLWVGTE

-395 GQFKAFVPDGRPG
+395 GRFKAFLPDGRPG
-408 SISYHNLH
+408 SISYRNLH

-431 HGLDVIDLRTG
+431 HGLDVVDLKTE
-442 RVIRHYNSSANP
+442 RVIRHYNASSDP
-454 RSLSSNFIVTL
+454 RSLSSNFIVTM
-465 YKTRAGDILAGTW
+465 YKTRSGDILAGTW
-478 MGLCRYDRATDDFTR
+478 MGLCKYNRATDDFTR
-493 LPFFNAQVQSIHEDA
+493 MPYFNMQVQSIHEDA
-508 EGTIWAASYGGGVYY
+508 EGTLWVASYGRGVYY
-523 FNPKTQK
+523 FNPKTLK
-530 QGHIRYSADHPD
+530 QGRLQYRADQPA

-548 VNSIYQSSEK
+548 VNSLYQSSDK

-565 HGLSRYNPE
+565 HGLSRYNPA

-582 KTDGLPDNQVFRVLE
+582 ITNGLPDNQVFRILE
-597 DDAKNFWITTS
+597 DDAGDFWVSTS

-619 RFTNFHTGN
+619 RFTNFHMGN

-642 DSDGTLYF
+642 DADGTLYF

-667 AFVPPVYITRLQVNN
+667 RFVPPVYITRLQVNN
-682 RDIDVRQEDAPL
+682 RDVDIRQPDAPL
-694 KQSVVYADE
+694 QRSIIYASE
-703 LTLPYQ
+703 ITLPYQ
-709 SSSVSFDVAVLS
+709 SSSLSFDVAVLS
-721 YVIPEQ
+721 YVIPDQ
-727 NSYQYQLEGLSQEW
+727 NSYQYQLEGLSREW
-741 LPFHSN
+741 VPFHG
-747 SRRIQFSK
+747 SRRIHFSK
-755 LPPGEYTLKIRGANS
+755 LPPGDYTLKIRGANS

-781 RITILPPFWA
+781 GITILPPLWA
-791 TGWAYLFYVVLVVSI
+791 TGWAYLFYVVLIVSI

-820 KNRRQIETIEMGKE
+820 KSRRQIETIEMGKE

-873 PEMIESLNMID
+873 PEMMESLNMID

-910 NFTKTDINDLLND
+910 NFTKTDINDLLSD

-935 QLQYKLELPRITL
+935 QLHYKLELPRITL

-963 LINNAIKYAES
+963 LVNNAIKYAES
-974 RVNVKLSPF
+974 SVKVKLSPF

-994 TNDGPLIGYNDRDRI
+994 SNDGPLIGYDDRDRI

-1021 EPGTGIGLPLARS
+1021 EQGTGIGLPLARS

-1047 SEFDQNTF
+1047 SETDQNTF

-1065 ELDLNKEDHR
+1065 ELDLNKED
-1075 GLSGSTGTNEAGQN
+1075 GPG
-1089 AASPNKPNVLLV
+1089 AAQANGDEPEVSANPNKPNVLLV
-1101 EDNTEIL
+1101 EDNAEIL
-1108 SYLGRELSQD
+1108 GYLGRELGMG
-1118 YNIFRSG
+1118 YNIFRAG
-1125 DGRHAIDL
+1125 DGRQAIEL

-1163 IRFSHIP
+1163 VRFSHIP

-1178 SISSRIEGLEVGAD
+1178 SISSKIEGLEVGAD

-1202 HLSAQIT
+1202 HLAAQIS

-1245 LNAIITE
+1245 LNAIITA

-1336 PSGYVNGL
+1336 PSGYVNAL

>member
-1 MDIFTCR
+1 M
-8 LSQVVC
+8 
-14 LYVVKLVRIFVSIL
+14 RILVSIL
-28 LLFLTATRVCAQ
+28 LFLSVVTQAIAQ
-40 EIPFYFR
+40 DTPFYFR

-59 VGEIVQDKKGF
+59 VGKMVQDKKGF

-82 DGHTFRI
+82 DGHNFRV
-89 FQNIAGDSLSI
+89 FQSIAGDSLSI
-100 GSNSIFALYEDSAE
+100 GSNSIFALYEDAAE

-119 THKGVYRYDPI
+119 THRGVYRYDPV
-130 ADRFDAFRLIPA
+130 ADRFDPFKLIPA

-151 RNGNIWVISD
+151 RNDNIWIISD
-161 LALYR
+161 RTLYR
-166 FHTRTGRV
+166 YHVRTGRV
-174 SRIDLGDGQPISLHV
+174 ARINLGNDQPVSLHI
-189 SPAGAVWVACNN
+189 SPAGAVWVACSN
-201 GVVRRYR
+201 GVVRHYQ

-215 AFNVGELSGI
+215 AFDLGEMSGI
-225 RDIYGATT
+225 RDIYGSTT
-233 LHAVG
+233 VHAVG
-238 DSSLLIGTMKKVLL
+238 DTALLIGTMKKMLL
-252 LNLVK
+252 LNFAK

-264 AAGQPGE
+264 AARLPEG

-279 QKSSREFW
+279 QKSDREFW
-287 LGTESGLY
+287 LGSESGLY
-295 ILDLGSGNSQHI
+295 ILDLISGRSQHI

-315 SISDNIVNCIL
+315 SITDNIVNSIL

-334 ITTQFGGTNYYS
+334 ITTQFGGINYYS
-346 TQFNNFRKFFPKPG
+346 AQFNNFRKFFPKPG
-360 NSISGSIVHEITKDK
+360 NSISGSIVHEITRDK
-375 YGHLWIGTE
+375 NGYLWIGTE

-390 LDVRT
+390 LDIRT
-395 GQFKAFVPDGRPG
+395 GYFKAFLPDGRPG
-408 SISYHNLH
+408 SISYRNLH
-416 GMVADGDELWVGTYE
+416 GMVVDGDELWIGTYE
-431 HGLDVIDLRTG
+431 HGLDVMDLRTE
-442 RVIRHYNSSANP
+442 RVIRHYNLTSSP
-454 RSLSSNFIVTL
+454 RSLSSNFIVTI
-465 YKTRAGDILAGTW
+465 YKTRSGDILVGTW
-478 MGLCRYDRATDDFTR
+478 GGLCRYNRDTDDFAR
-493 LPFFNAQVQSIHEDA
+493 LPFFNTQVQSIHEDD
-508 EGTIWAASYGGGVYY
+508 EGTIWAASYGGGVRY
-523 FNPKTQK
+523 FNPKTLK
-530 QGHIRYSADHPD
+530 KGHLQYSAGRPS

-548 VNSIYQSSEK
+548 VNSIYQSSDK

-565 HGLSRYNPE
+565 HGLSRYNPQ
-574 TGKFRNYR
+574 TGQFRNYR
-582 KTDGLPDNQVFRVLE
+582 KTDGLPDNQVFRILE
-597 DDAKNFWITTS
+597 DNAANFWITTS

-619 RFTNFHTGN
+619 RFTNFQMGN

-642 DSDGTLYF
+642 DTDGTLYF

-656 VGFKPAALLRN
+656 VGFKPSELLRN

-682 RDIDVRQEDAPL
+682 RDVDIRQEDAPL
-694 KQSVVYADE
+694 KQSIIYADE

-709 SSSVSFDVAVLS
+709 SSSLSFDVAVLS

-727 NSYQYQLEGLSQEW
+727 NSYQYQLEGLAKEW
-741 LPFHSN
+741 VPFHG
-747 SRRIQFSK
+747 SRRIHFSK
-755 LPPGEYTLKIRGANS
+755 LPPGDYTLKIRGANN

-781 RITILPPFWA
+781 RITILPPIWA
-791 TGWAYLFYVVLVVSI
+791 TGWAWLFYVAVVVSI

-820 KNRRQIETIEMGKE
+820 KSRRQIETIEMGKE

-860 MPLDKLLVSRKSD
+860 MPLDKLLATRKSD

-910 NFTKTDINDLLND
+910 NFTKTDINDLLSD
-923 VFATFRPAAEQK
+923 VFSTFRPAAEQK

-963 LINNAIKYAES
+963 LLNNAIKYAES
-974 RVNVKLSPF
+974 SVKVKLSPF

-994 TNDGPLIGYNDRDRI
+994 TNDGPLIGYDDRDRI

-1021 EPGTGIGLPLARS
+1021 EQGTGIGLPLARS

-1047 SEFDQNTF
+1047 SELDQNTF

-1065 ELDLNKEDHR
+1065 ELDLSNDTEGPADIE
-1075 GLSGSTGTNEAGQN
+1075 SAQTTGQTNPG
-1089 AASPNKPNVLLV
+1089 KPNVLLV

-1108 SYLGRELSQD
+1108 GYLGRELGLE
-1118 YNIFRSG
+1118 YNIFRAG
-1125 DGRHAIDL
+1125 DGRQAIDL

-1163 IRFSHIP
+1163 VRFSHVP

-1202 HLSAQIT
+1202 HLSAQIS

-1245 LNAIITE
+1245 LNAIITA

-1336 PSGYVNGL
+1336 PSGYVNAL